1 MLATVHERSGDFES
15 AETVAREALA
25 LDPIPD
31 AAADPW
37 RSAALDTLGRAL
49 HGQGRFREAQAA
61 YEELMPEARAFYGDD
76 NVVVAQMVIDH
87 SSVRLALGE
96 TEGLSDS
103 LAGAYA
109 TMKRGLGMEHRKTL
123 GALARLTDCLQL
135 DGRIDEATALL
146 REALDDLGERPAGD
160 GSTAVPVLYRLAQCS
175 LARDDREGAEAS
187 LRRACELST
196 AVGAEDRATLDV
208 MLARTLLGGPPR
220 LGEAAEL
227 ARSGAASNVRSTR
240 SLARFVLASVAAA
253 EERLDDAESELR
265 AALESGQPDRIWPES
280 ACQVLLG
287 ELLVRRG
294 ETGEGCG
301 SLRDGLR
308 ALERSLGPGHFEV
321 RDARARLERSGAAAE
336 CGLGEP
342 EPAPSNPSEE
352 R

>member
-1 MLATVHERSGDFES
+1 
-15 AETVAREALA
+15 
-25 LDPIPD
+25 
-31 AAADPW
+31 
-37 RSAALDTLGRAL
+37 
-49 HGQGRFREAQAA
+49 
-61 YEELMPEARAFYGDD
+61 MPEARDFYGED
-76 NVVVAQMVIDH
+76 NVVVAQMVFDH

-96 TEGLSDS
+96 TERLSDS
-103 LAGAYA
+103 LAAPYA
-109 TMKRGLGMEHRKTL
+109 TLKRGLGTAHRKAM
-123 GALARLTDCLQL
+123 GALARLSECLQL
-135 DGRIDEATALL
+135 DGRVDAAAALL
-146 REALDDLGERPAGD
+146 QEALAELTERGEGGGPAAIPVWYRP
-160 GSTAVPVLYRLAQCS
+160 AQCS
-175 LARDDREGAEAS
+175 LARDNRRGAEAS
-187 LRRACELST
+187 LRRASEL
-196 AVGAEDRATLDV
+196 AEAAEPEDRATLRV
-208 MLARTLLGGPPR
+208 TLARTLLGGPPR

-265 AALESGQPDRIWPES
+265 AAIESGQPDRIWPES

-336 CGLGEP
+336 CGLGGP